1 MEIPSWKRDY
11 CLESKLHAYI
21 LNTPHWS
28 PDLAWAEPKSILPL
42 HHFTHFRDSVMPAHD
57 SKIKRGRNGWEY
69 KVTLNANF
77 DANSMYASIQPYR
90 VQKFIAGGD
99 KAHGSDIT
107 TGNVIF
113 SWMGANGGVASH
125 TDKVD
130 AVRSTYQLPY
140 PIPRDHRG
148 HTFKVHSIR
157 FHDIH
162 VEADDCVWKGRE
174 DDVEWTCYFG

>member
-1 MEIPSWKRDY
+1 
-11 CLESKLHAYI
+11 
-21 LNTPHWS
+21 
-28 PDLAWAEPKSILPL
+28 
-42 HHFTHFRDSVMPAHD
+42 MPAHD

-125 TDKVD
+125 TQTKLTRLEAPTSFLIQFRATIVD
-130 AVRSTYQLPY
+130 THLKCILSDSTTYTLKQT
-140 PIPRDHRG
+140 I
-148 HTFKVHSIR
+148 VS
-157 FHDIH
+157 
-162 VEADDCVWKGRE
+162 GRE
-174 DDVEWTCYFG
+174 ERMMLSGHATLASWRWPYVACAREYICYYFYLCFCCYLSL